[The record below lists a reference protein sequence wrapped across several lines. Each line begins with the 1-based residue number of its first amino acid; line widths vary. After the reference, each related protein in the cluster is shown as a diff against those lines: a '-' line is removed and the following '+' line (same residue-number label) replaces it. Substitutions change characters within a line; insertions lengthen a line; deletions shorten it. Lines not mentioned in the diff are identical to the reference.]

1 MKTVLIILALIAV
14 AAGAVVYFIKKGKI
28 KDTDGDYIPDV
39 VEDAAEDVEEFV
51 EEAVKDGKELL
62 ADAKATAKNLKDKYD
77 AVKDELGD
85 VIDEAKDV
93 VSAVKGKVTKTK
105 LRQYTKK
112 ELLAKAEAD
121 FNEKFPSSITKT
133 NLVNKVY
140 SLYNSK

>member
-14 AAGAVVYFIKKGKI
+14 ATGVVVYFIKKGKI
-28 KDTDGDYIPDV
+28 KDADGDYIPDV

-62 ADAKATAKNLKDKYD
+62 ADAKATAKELKEKYD
-77 AVKDELGD
+77 TVVDELGD
-85 VIDEAKDV
+85 VIEEAKDV
-93 VSAVKGKVTKTK
+93 ASAIKGKVTKTK

-112 ELLAKAEAD
+112 ELIAMAEKDHAA
-121 FNEKFPSSITKT
+121 EFPSNITKT

>member
-28 KDTDGDYIPDV
+28 KDQDGDYIPDV
-39 VEDAAEDVEEFV
+39 VEDAAEDIEEFV
-51 EEAVKDGKELL
+51 QESVKDGKELL
-62 ADAKATAKNLKDKYD
+62 ADAKAKAKNLKERYD
-77 AVKDELGD
+77 TVVDELVD
-85 VIDEAKDV
+85 VIEEAKDV
-93 VSAVKGKVTKTK
+93 ASAIKGKVTKTK

-112 ELLAKAEAD
+112 ELIAMAGKDHAAD
-121 FNEKFPSSITKT
+121 FPSNITKT